1 MELHAF
7 TGTDYTAVFHRKGKV
22 KARKLVADDDD
33 ARWVSAFNTLC
44 HGFDGDK
51 KSLEAFV
58 WVLYGE
64 RHSEDINEARRKKL
78 YKLAK
83 WKKCPRPIQIAQ
95 SQLCADSALSI
106 NFRAKDGKSKFRCQ
120 CVDASNYTPRPC
132 QEMDPKDFG

>member
-1 MELHAF
+1 M
-7 TGTDYTAVFHRKGKV
+7 
-22 KARKLVADDDD
+22 KALKLVADDDV

-64 RHSEDINEARRKKL
+64 RYSEDINEARRKKL

-83 WKKCPRPIQIAQ
+83 WKKMPQTHPN
-95 SQLCADSALSI
+95 CAKSI
-106 NFRAKDGKSKFRCQ
+106 VR
-120 CVDASNYTPRPC
+120 
-132 QEMDPKDFG
+132 